1 MAGFNPMR
9 VMMASA
15 FLATFT
21 RVKISTIHRN
31 TSSPLGT
38 VERTDR
44 SILKKITLV
53 TIKRHMEPY
62 ILHQPVKMSAV
73 LLLPPMA
80 NASGAVMVSTAR
92 ITYRS
97 AISSRSLSVL
107 NMIIIPNR
115 IASSHDAVSVPNM
128 LLSTSVT

>member
-1 MAGFNPMR
+1 
-9 VMMASA
+9 
-15 FLATFT
+15 
-21 RVKISTIHRN
+21 
-31 TSSPLGT
+31 
-38 VERTDR
+38 
-44 SILKKITLV
+44 
-53 TIKRHMEPY
+53 
-62 ILHQPVKMSAV
+62 MSAV

-115 IASSHDAVSVPNM
+115 IASSHDAVSVPNT